1 MNNPSSLAYQSGMCA
16 SVIGTDVVKA
26 ETLRDCL
33 EVDNTHELLGRLI
46 TEAPRQPE
54 DDFEDEGIGVPNSM
68 LQRSTDSFERDETGA
83 VYYFTVNDDGIPNG
97 KTTDPEDPNIQRSGK
112 ENKPVR
118 VGIATGIK
126 MSSTFMNKE
135 GDRFMVAQ
143 KSGRT
148 KGGVGSN
155 LEPAGVYGKQLQD
168 CIGAKGKASL
178 HQESVDHKLANI
190 LSETQENTLAFHW
203 KKAEDNYPLHYFIRE
218 LNESSLN

>member
-1 MNNPSSLAYQSGMCA
+1 MAYQSGMCA
-16 SVIGTDVVKA
+16 SVIGKDVVNA
-26 ETLRDCL
+26 DTLRECL
-33 EVDNTHELLGRLI
+33 ETDNTDELLSRLI
-46 TEAPRQPE
+46 TEAPRPAE

-68 LQRSTDSFERDETGA
+68 LQRSTDSFERDENGA
-83 VYYFTVNDDGIPNG
+83 VYYFTVNDDGTPSG
-97 KTTDPEDPNIQRSGK
+97 KTTDPEDPNIQRAGK

-118 VGIATGIK
+118 VGVATGIK

-155 LEPAGVYGKQLQD
+155 LETAGVYGKGLQD
-168 CIGAKGKASL
+168 CIGVKGKASL
-178 HQESVDHKLANI
+178 HKESVEHKLANI
-190 LSETQENTLAFHW
+190 LFEEKQNTLAFHW
-203 KKAEDNYPLHYFIRE
+203 KKAEDDYPIHYFIRE